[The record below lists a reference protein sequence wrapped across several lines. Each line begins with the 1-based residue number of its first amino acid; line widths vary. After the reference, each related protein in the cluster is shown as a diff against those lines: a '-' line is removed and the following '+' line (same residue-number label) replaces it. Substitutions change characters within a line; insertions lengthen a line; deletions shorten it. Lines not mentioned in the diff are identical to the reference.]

1 MSDENALTGAQ
12 PAIESPA
19 DEKGSAPPAVTET
32 AAPSEPATETT
43 EQRPSRAKERIQEL
57 AADKRAAIDFAELQ
71 RQRADELQRRLD
83 AAEKPKAESKGQP
96 KLSDY
101 QTPEEWATAHSEWA
115 VAEAEKRVLTKVET
129 REAERATQ
137 ATEAERQRAFD
148 ASMREAAK
156 SIPDYF
162 EAVSDPSATW
172 LHAGVVDVLKDFPKS
187 AGVLTHYLATHPNEG
202 REIAALP
209 PRQMAAALGRLEIT
223 VSEKPKPTPPKPK
236 VTEAPA
242 PPTPVGGG
250 SAVAVDYDKLA
261 STDTAAYIKARRAER
276 RARGERW

>member
-1 MSDENALTGAQ
+1 MPEENALTAAQ
-12 PAIESPA
+12 TVIESPA
-19 DEKGSAPPAVTET
+19 DEKGSAPPAVTES
-32 AAPSEPATETT
+32 APPSEQTTETT

-57 AADKRAAIDFAELQ
+57 AADKRAAIEFAELQ

-83 AAEKPKAESKGQP
+83 AAAKPSAEVKEQP
-96 KLSDY
+96 KLADFK
-101 QTPEEWATAHSEWA
+101 TPEEWATAHSEWA
-115 VAEAEKRVLTKVET
+115 VAEAEQRVLAKVET
-129 REAERATQ
+129 RDAERTTK

-148 ASMREAAK
+148 ASLREAAK

-172 LHAGVVDVLKDFPKS
+172 LHAGVVDVLKDFPYQ
-187 AGVLTHYLATHPNEG
+187 AGVLAHYLATHPAEG

-209 PRQMAAALGRLEIT
+209 PRQMARALGRLELT

-242 PPTPVGGG
+242 PPTPVGSG
-250 SAVAVDYDKLA
+250 SAVNVDYDKLA
-261 STDTAAYIKARRAER
+261 STDTAAYIRARRAER
-276 RARGERW
+276 RARGER

>member
-1 MSDENALTGAQ
+1 MPDENALTGAQ

-19 DEKGSAPPAVTET
+19 DEKGSAPPAVTES
-32 AAPSEPATETT
+32 APPSEQTTETNT
-43 EQRPSRAKERIQEL
+43 ERPSRAKERIQEL
-57 AADKRAAIDFAELQ
+57 AADKRAAIEFAELQ

-83 AAEKPKAESKGQP
+83 AAAKPSAEVKEQP
-96 KLSDY
+96 KLADFK
-101 QTPEEWATAHSEWA
+101 TPEEWATAHSEWA

-129 REAERATQ
+129 RDAERSAQ
-137 ATEAERQRAFD
+137 SVEAERQKAFD
-148 ASMREAAK
+148 ASLREAAK

-172 LHAGVVDVLKDFPKS
+172 LHAGVVDVLKDFPDK
-187 AGVLTHYLATHPNEG
+187 AGVLTHYLATHPAEG

-209 PRQMAAALGRLEIT
+209 PRQMARALGRLELT

-250 SAVAVDYDKLA
+250 SATEVNYSKLSTEDYIR
-261 STDTAAYIKARRAER
+261 TRRAER
-276 RARGERW
+276 KAAGRR